1 MKGKI
6 ETQNRANPPTYI
18 FFVVTLGIKKIDY
31 ALHRHKES
39 IT

>member
-1 MKGKI
+1 MKEK
-6 ETQNRANPPTYI
+6 NRDAESSKLANLS